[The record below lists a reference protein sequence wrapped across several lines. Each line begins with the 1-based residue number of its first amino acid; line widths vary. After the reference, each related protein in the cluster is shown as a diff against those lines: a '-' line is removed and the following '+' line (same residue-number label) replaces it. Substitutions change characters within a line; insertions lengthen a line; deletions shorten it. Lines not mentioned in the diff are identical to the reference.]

1 MKAINQY
8 IVIDKIKEQPTKIAG
23 LEITEDLDADNR
35 YAKGKVITHG
45 KFAEGVN
52 DGDIV
57 YYDKHVG
64 HSVRFNDNVY
74 EVITIRDVVLVE

>member
-52 DGDIV
+52 AV
-57 YYDKHVG
+57 SYTHLTLPTKA
-64 HSVRFNDNVY
+64 
-74 EVITIRDVVLVE
+74 